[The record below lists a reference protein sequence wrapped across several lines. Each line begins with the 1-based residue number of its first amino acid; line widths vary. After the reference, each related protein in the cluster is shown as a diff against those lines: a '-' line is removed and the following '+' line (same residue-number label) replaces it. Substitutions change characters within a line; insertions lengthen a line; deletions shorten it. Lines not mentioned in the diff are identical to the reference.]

1 MSSIGFD
8 AGHANGEVPMEYH
21 GQAAKSVLPLL
32 YGPDTGPPYL
42 YYIRSDISVGAVIY
56 TLALTFFIIPVT
68 IRAYLSLKNG
78 KFPLPYFQNNV
89 VVNRIKLR
97 KSIGVLSPIVFWVF
111 HTLWVIG
118 MLAIEAW
125 LAALAAIV
133 YMVVS
138 PLLSGQIKA
147 KQVGVI
153 QETVA
158 PGIPETD
165 QA

>member
-1 MSSIGFD
+1 
-8 AGHANGEVPMEYH
+8 
-21 GQAAKSVLPLL
+21 
-32 YGPDTGPPYL
+32 
-42 YYIRSDISVGAVIY
+42 VGAVIY

-68 IRAYLSLKNG
+68 IRAYLSLKKG
-78 KFPLPYFQNNV
+78 KFPLQYFQNNV

-97 KSIGVLSPIVFWVF
+97 KAIGVLSPIVFWVF

-147 KQVGVI
+147 KQMGVI
-153 QETVA
+153 QEIVA

-165 QA
+165 QV